1 MWLHEYDGTNVLY
14 DLGSGTGNGYVDNAL
29 ELLQKRDSFIVE
41 ILVGGSTSLVIQKTL
56 PLELGTS
63 DLLD

>member
-1 MWLHEYDGTNVLY
+1 VLY
-14 DLGSGTGNGYVDNAL
+14 DLGAGSSDGFVDTAA
-29 ELLQKRDSFIVE
+29 ELLQKRDSFAVE
-41 ILVGGSTSLVIQKTL
+41 LNVGGSTSLALQRTL

>member
-1 MWLHEYDGTNVLY
+1 MLY
-14 DLGSGTGNGYVDNAL
+14 DLGSGTSDEFVDTAT
-29 ELLQKRDSFIVE
+29 ELLQKRDNFAVE
-41 ILVGGSTSLVIQKTL
+41 ISVGGSTSLVIQRTL